1 MDRPTKFEEG
11 QIFQFY
17 NPKQQQHHQFVVS
30 KAAMNRVAAI
40 FYDGSVI
47 DFAQDEVTF
56 LKLTFV
62 KKFDTW
68 QEAVLSKEFN
78 SEAA

>member
-1 MDRPTKFEEG
+1 
-11 QIFQFY
+11 
-17 NPKQQQHHQFVVS
+17 
-30 KAAMNRVAAI
+30 MNRVAAI
-40 FYDGSVI
+40 FDDGSVI

-56 LKLTFV
+56 LKLTYV